1 MPAIM
6 GDERGPGSGLDEMGM
21 DEMGMSEGRRG
32 EEVVN
37 YRSARVAR
45 TMPAHV
51 EEGQNNF

>member
-1 MPAIM
+1 MPAIIVEIGRW
-6 GDERGPGSGLDEMGM
+6 GD
-21 DEMGMSEGRRG
+21 G

-51 EEGQNNF
+51 EEGQNNFQKSSQTVYTGLETVC